1 MPSPTITANKEA
13 PSRLKYQN
21 DAAIT
26 GSTNPTLAAMYTDL
40 DAMMAVA
47 GAYGSLIDLG
57 EPGGPNDRSVRARLT
72 VAMTDAEDETATE
85 QLYIVTP
92 CEIKGPSGTTSPVML
107 ERIATLAW
115 VAGTKPVVGGR
126 TSEVL
131 AKSVTL
137 SNTGRLASLT
147 GIEAVKAGADPEM
160 VTIYDVG
167 PATHLLRL
175 IQRGTAA
182 TVSPLGTLWR

>member
-1 MPSPTITANKEA
+1 MATPTITANKEA
-13 PSRLKYQN
+13 PSRLAYQN
-21 DAAIT
+21 EAAIT
-26 GSTNPTLAAMYTDL
+26 DNGNPTLAAMYASTDAL
-40 DAMMAVA
+40 MAVA
-47 GAYGSLIDLG
+47 GANGVLVPLG

-72 VAMTDAEDETATE
+72 VGMTDAEDEEATE
-85 QLYIVTP
+85 QLYLVTP
-92 CEIKGPSGTTSPVML
+92 CAIKGSAGVTSPVMI
-107 ERIATLAW
+107 ERIATLVW
-115 VAGTKPVVGGR
+115 VAGTQAVVGGR

-137 SNTGRLASLT
+137 TNTGRLASLT
-147 GIEAVKAGADPEM
+147 GIEIVKAGGDPEM

-175 IQRGTAA
+175 IERDTAA